1 MLIDVRTKEEYTEA
15 HHDTAINIP
24 LNELEAYTFTVPLNE
39 PLLIHCRSGARA
51 QAGLEIL
58 KKRGFTNLSLRN
70 NTGAY

>member
-24 LNELEAYTFTVPLNE
+24 LNELETHALTVPLNE
-39 PLLIHCRSGARA
+39 PIVIHCRSGARA
-51 QAGLEIL
+51 QAGLDIL

-70 NTGAY
+70 DTGAY